1 MTRVYVHSFKSDWGV
16 IRTAATDLGLALI
29 ALPGETGDSFD
40 KLVASLAGGETP
52 QTGGRINLQAE
63 DELRRYLA
71 GELEVFSVK
80 LDRQGTSFQKLALD
94 AVAEIPYGETR
105 TYGAIAEAIKH
116 PGAAR
121 AVGSANARNRLPLI
135 IPCHRVVAATG
146 LGGYAGGLDLKIK
159 LLKLEG
165 SLVM

>member
-1 MTRVYVHSFKSDWGV
+1 MSRVYVHSFQSDWGL

-40 KLVASLAGGETP
+40 KLVASLAGGEAV
-52 QTGGRINLQAE
+52 QTGGPINLQAE
-63 DELRRYLA
+63 DELRKYLA
-71 GELEVFSVK
+71 GHLQVFRVK
-80 LDRQGTSFQKLALD
+80 LDRQGTSFQRLALD

-105 TYGAIAEAIKH
+105 TYGAIAKAIKH

-165 SLVM
+165 SLVR